1 MEGGSTSRPP
11 ILYGTNYDYW
21 KARMV
26 AFLKSM
32 DSKTW
37 KVIIKGWEHPV
48 VMDRNG
54 KAITTLKPEEEW
66 YKEEDGLALGNSRA
80 LNALFNGVDNN
91 MFRLISTCTVAKD
104 AWEILQ
110 TTHEG
115 TYKVQMS
122 RLQLLTTKF
131 EISG

>member
-1 MEGGSTSRPP
+1 MPSNSFELAVATDLVETMIIGRLEWWIFSNHGNQT
-11 ILYGTNYDYW
+11 W
-21 KARMV
+21 KAN
-26 AFLKSM
+26 
-32 DSKTW
+32 
-37 KVIIKGWEHPV
+37 IKGWEHPV

-54 KAITTLKPEEEW
+54 KATTTLKPEEEW